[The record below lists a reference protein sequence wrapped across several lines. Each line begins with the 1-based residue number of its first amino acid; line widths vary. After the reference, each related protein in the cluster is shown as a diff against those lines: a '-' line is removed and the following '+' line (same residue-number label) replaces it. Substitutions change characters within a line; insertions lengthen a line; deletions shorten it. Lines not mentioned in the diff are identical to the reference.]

1 MLSAITFSITTT
13 PSVYEYLTPIQICVK
28 YSVADLAAADGDP
41 AALNLAY
48 YDVAAG
54 AWVDLDTKVITS
66 SGLVCAWTSHASVW
80 SIISGSEGGGGMRL
94 IYWIGIGIGGFLLIV
109 LALLRVRRYRY

>member
-1 MLSAITFSITTT
+1 LTFT
-13 PSVYEYLTPIQICVK
+13 
-28 YSVADLAAADGDP
+28 GDP

-48 YDVAAG
+48 YDVAAR

-80 SIISGSEGGGGMRL
+80 SILSGSEDGSGMLL
-94 IYWIGIGIGGFLLIV
+94 IYWIGIGIGGFLVI
-109 LALLRVRRYRY
+109 LLVYWWARRFRY

>member
-1 MLSAITFSITTT
+1 
-13 PSVYEYLTPIQICVK
+13 LTPIQICVK

-41 AALNLAY
+41 AALNLAF

-54 AWVDLDTKVITS
+54 AWVDLDTKVITP

-80 SIISGSEGGGGMRL
+80 SILSGSEDGGGLFLGA
-94 IYWIGIGIGGFLLIV
+94 WIGIGIGGLLVI
-109 LALLRVRRYRY
+109 LLVYWWVRRFLY